1 MIFNRFKR
9 LCVVIDVLADAWVE
23 EVMKVSVKVFVINVR
38 ADVVIDKFSGVQVV
52 SDIAAEVLT
61 DVNANVLVV
70 AMTALQFP
78 MPAPWEEPMSFC

>member
-23 EVMKVSVKVFVINVR
+23 EVMKVSVKLIVINVW
-38 ADVVIDKFSGVQVV
+38 AGVVVNALSGVWVDATIDV
-52 SDIAAEVLT
+52 GSDIAAEVLT

-70 AMTALQFP
+70 AMTAL
-78 MPAPWEEPMSFC
+78 